1 MKHSANWYIKAHNIL
16 AGAGL
21 VATIIGVIIACG
33 LLEVL

>member
-1 MKHSANWYIKAHNIL
+1 MKHSTNWYIKAHDIL

-21 VATIIGVIIACG
+21 VATIIGVIVACG